1 MLSLKHLLTLGAR
14 AGTQAALA
22 SAALL
27 PAISQAA
34 LPQAQA
40 PSRGEGST
48 WLETLKNYGFDLIS
62 LFALAICA
70 FCLIVVA
77 AHGITVYHEIHV
89 GKKTWKDLGVT
100 ITVGVVLIGLVIFI
114 VTKATGIM

>member
-1 MLSLKHLLTLGAR
+1 MLSLKRLFSLGAR

-22 SAALL
+22 SAVLL

-40 PSRGEGST
+40 PSRGEGSN
-48 WLETLKNYGFDLIS
+48 WLETLKNYGFDIVS
-62 LFALAICA
+62 LFALALCA

-77 AHGITVYHEIHV
+77 AHGITVFHEIHV

-100 ITVGVVLIGLVIFI
+100 VGIGVVLIGLVIFI

>member
-1 MLSLKHLLTLGAR
+1 MLSLKRLFTLGAR
-14 AGTQAALA
+14 AKTQLALS
-22 SAALL
+22 SAALV
-27 PAISQAA
+27 PVISQAA

-62 LFALAICA
+62 LFALAWCA
-70 FCLIVVA
+70 LCLIVVA
-77 AHGITVYHEIHV
+77 AHGITVYHEIHL

-100 ITVGVVLIGLVIFI
+100 VTIGVVLIGLVIFI

>member
-1 MLSLKHLLTLGAR
+1 MLSLKRLFNFGAR
-14 AGTQAALA
+14 ARVQAVLA

-40 PSRGEGST
+40 PSRGEGAT
-48 WLETLKNYGFDLIS
+48 WTETLKNYGYDLVS
-62 LFALAICA
+62 LFALALCA

-77 AHGITVYHEIHV
+77 AHGVTVFHEIHL
-89 GKKTWKDLGVT
+89 GKKTWKDLGA
-100 ITVGVVLIGLVIFI
+100 TVVVGMVLIGMVIFI
-114 VTKATGIM
+114 VTKAAGIM

>member
-1 MLSLKHLLTLGAR
+1 MLSLKRLSTLGAR
-14 AGTQAALA
+14 ARTQAVLA
-22 SAALL
+22 SAGLL

-62 LFALAICA
+62 LFALALCA

-77 AHGITVYHEIHV
+77 AHGVTVFHEIHL

-100 ITVGVVLIGLVIFI
+100 ITVGCVLIGLVIFI

>member
-1 MLSLKHLLTLGAR
+1 MLFLKRLFALGVR
-14 AGTQAALA
+14 SKTQLALA
-22 SAALL
+22 SAVLM

-62 LFALAICA
+62 LFALALCA

-77 AHGITVYHEIHV
+77 AHGVTVFHEIHL
-89 GKKTWKDLGVT
+89 GKKTWKDLGA
-100 ITVGVVLIGLVIFI
+100 TVVVGMVLIGMVIFI
-114 VTKATGIM
+114 VTKAAGIM

>member
-1 MLSLKHLLTLGAR
+1 MLSLKRLFSLGAR
-14 AGTQAALA
+14 AGAQAALA
-22 SAALL
+22 SAVLL

-40 PSRGEGST
+40 PSRGEGSN
-48 WLETLKNYGFDLIS
+48 WLETLKNYGFDIVS
-62 LFALAICA
+62 LFALALCA

-77 AHGITVYHEIHV
+77 AHGITVFHEIHV

-100 ITVGVVLIGLVIFI
+100 VGIGVVLIGLVIFI